1 MIDKVEIAE
10 LLLEAGAVTLSP
22 EKPYIFA
29 SGIKSPIYTDN
40 RILMSFP
47 SSRKK
52 VVKAYIDAIKNN
64 GFEPDVIA
72 GVAVAGIPWA
82 AWVAHDLNKPMIFVR
97 KAEKDHGKQN
107 LIEGK
112 FKVGD
117 KVVLIE
123 DHISSGG
130 STIAAAKSLKDAH
143 LHLEGCVAISTYS
156 MRTAD
161 TAVEEAKL
169 KLQTLTDFESLIDVA
184 VKSNKIKKSEQDLV
198 LSWARNPQGWKP

>member
-1 MIDKVEIAE
+1 MIKMEIAK

-22 EKPYIFA
+22 DKPYTFA

-52 VVKAYIDAIKNN
+52 VVKAYIDAIKKE
-64 GFEPDVIA
+64 GFDPDVIA

-82 AWVAHDLNKPMIFVR
+82 AWIAHDMDKPMIFVR

-112 FKVGD
+112 FKIGD
-117 KVVLIE
+117 KAVLIE

-130 STIAAAKSLKDAH
+130 STIAAAKSLRDAN

-156 MRTAD
+156 MKSAD
-161 TAVEEAKL
+161 SAFEDAKL
-169 KLQTLTDFESLIDVA
+169 KLHTLTDFNSLIDVA
-184 VKSNKIKKSEQDLV
+184 VKNNTIKKSEQELV
-198 LSWARNPQGWKP
+198 LSWAKNPSGWKS